1 MREHAAARE
10 VTLKPK
16 APPPA
21 VLRAGMV
28 AKQALP
34 PRDRRVTLFEDK
46 IRVRDTAGDPEA
58 LPRRYTLT
66 HDDRTAELFVTI
78 GAEYDQ
84 EALSRPQT
92 REMRDEV
99 LAELIDGEPPRLIVS
114 CLVDGE
120 DLPGKAANPARRRRI
135 FRKEMPFALAVIRYG
150 DRFFFERHP
159 ELDEARVS
167 VEFRST
173 DPRFGGQKE
182 YGRITDYRVT
192 RIAGESRRLA
202 FGAAALAALGIGAL
216 VIGKMRHRGG

>member
-1 MREHAAARE
+1 MTARAAPRE

-21 VLRAGMV
+21 LLQAGMV
-28 AKQALP
+28 AKQLLLVG
-34 PRDRRVTLFEDK
+34 DRRVTVFEDK
-46 IRVRDTAGDPEA
+46 IKVHDTTRASEA

-66 HDDRTAELFVTI
+66 RDDRTAELFLTI

-84 EALSRPQT
+84 QALDLPQT

-99 LAELIDGEPPRLIVS
+99 LAELM
-114 CLVDGE
+114 DGE
-120 DLPGKAANPARRRRI
+120 DPRMTVTCLISREDLSGKAADPALRRRI
-135 FRKEMPFALAVIRYG
+135 CEREMPFALAVIRYG

-159 ELDEARVS
+159 ELDRARVS
-167 VEFRST
+167 VEFRSMN
-173 DPRFGGQKE
+173 PRFDGRQE

-216 VIGKMRHRGG
+216 VIGKMRKRGD